1 MIRFIIFFI
10 QFILLLIILSLVISN
25 PFVVSFDIFDLKY
38 SLSSNLFV
46 GTFLSLIVVLY
57 FLIFIYFKSRVSLNK
72 FVMKKKYQRI
82 ERGYNYFVD
91 AMIYLANKDNK
102 NASISHK
109 KMKSFLKGDQSLSL
123 LLESEV
129 FKNENRTDQL
139 SNVYEEMLKNKKT
152 ESLGYRGLMELNLNN
167 QDYHH
172 AFLYG
177 EKLFLLNPNIDK
189 LYETLIHIAAKTK
202 NWGKL
207 IWLSEKAYSKKII
220 KKEIFLENTSIS
232 YYEIAKIKLD
242 SNIKEANKNIVKSLE
257 LRKYFVPYIK
267 LHLEILSIMNN
278 VTQLKKMIKKYW
290 YYQPSSPLRK
300 ILTKIITD
308 NNLDNLD
315 FINQVI
321 KNNFADE
328 ESKKMLVFFAIRNEK
343 WKTARENII
352 GLIGSNPSR
361 DICLLMA
368 DIEIGE
374 NNDKQKSDAWIMRSQ
389 NAISENLWVCKI
401 TNQSQEVWNSLSD
414 SGYFNSLVIDKP
426 KMLNKITN

>member
-25 PFVVSFDIFDLKY
+25 PFVVSFDISDLKY
-38 SLSSNLFV
+38 SLSSNLFIGAFV
-46 GTFLSLIVVLY
+46 SLILVIY
-57 FLIFIYFKSRVSLNK
+57 FLIFIYFKSRVSLNN

-109 KMKSFLKGDQSLSL
+109 KMKNFLKGDQSLSL

-129 FKNENRTDQL
+129 FKTENKTDQL

-177 EKLFLLNPNIDK
+177 EKLFFLNPNIDK
-189 LYETLIHIAAKTK
+189 LYETLIHIAAKTR

-220 KKEIFLENTSIS
+220 KKETFLENTSIA

-242 SNIKEANKNIVKSLE
+242 SNIKDANKNIVKSLE
-257 LRKYFVPYIK
+257 LRKHFVPYIK

-278 VTQLKKMIKKYW
+278 VAQLKKMIKKYW
-290 YYQPSSPLRK
+290 YYQPSSSLRK

-321 KNNFADE
+321 KNNFADD

-352 GLIGSNPSR
+352 GLIGSDPSR
-361 DICLLMA
+361 EICLLMA

-374 NNDKQKSDAWIMRSQ
+374 NNDRQKSDAWIMRSQ

>member
-25 PFVVSFDIFDLKY
+25 PFVVSFDISDLKY
-38 SLSSNLFV
+38 SLSSNLFIGAFV
-46 GTFLSLIVVLY
+46 SLILVIY
-57 FLIFIYFKSRVSLNK
+57 FLIFIYFKSRVSLNN

-109 KMKSFLKGDQSLSL
+109 KMKNFLKGDQSLSL

-129 FKNENRTDQL
+129 FKTENKTDQL

-189 LYETLIHIAAKTK
+189 LYETLIHIAAKTR

-220 KKEIFLENTSIS
+220 KKETFLENTSIA

-242 SNIKEANKNIVKSLE
+242 SNIKDANKNIVKSLE
-257 LRKYFVPYIK
+257 LRKHFVPYIK

-278 VTQLKKMIKKYW
+278 VAQLKKMIKKYW
-290 YYQPSSPLRK
+290 YYQPSSSLRK

-321 KNNFADE
+321 KNNFADD

-352 GLIGSNPSR
+352 GLIGSDPSR
-361 DICLLMA
+361 EICLLMA

-374 NNDKQKSDAWIMRSQ
+374 NNDRQKSDAWIMRSQ